1 MAQNI
6 SNRTPYWPD
15 DELQQQQLRVP
26 ASLLVHVPRRHGMD
40 NPTLLNDDGA
50 SADTS
55 ELAVAQVSVGADQ
68 QEADY
73 FMDTEIL

>member
-1 MAQNI
+1 
-6 SNRTPYWPD
+6 
-15 DELQQQQLRVP
+15 
-26 ASLLVHVPRRHGMD
+26 MD

-68 QEADY
+68 READY